1 MWKNDNGCVWCD
13 MSPKK
18 RVTVSISKEIIDWID
33 DQVSNRTYKDRSHA
47 FEKMIWDKKQEEQQ
61 K

>member
-1 MWKNDNGCVWCD
+1 

-18 RVTVSISKEIIDWID
+18 RVTVSISKDLIEWID